1 MRTNRTMEHC
11 VHPARWLMPACLLA
25 SLLFVVPAARALT
38 VSTLPADTTVYLGS
52 TFVLRITI
60 DNISDLKA
68 FGVISAF
75 DPAIIEL
82 QRIDAG
88 DVLTATGRAYFGQT
102 RSDRV
107 APADTAWYEA
117 AMLEGNC
124 SGPGV
129 LVYLTFRTVR
139 AGTTAIPCLWTDVR
153 DAGNHRLQPVRE
165 GGLVHVQTTVSVRTD
180 TWGRLKALYR

>member
-38 VSTLPADTTVYLGS
+38 VSTIPADTTVDLGS
-52 TFVLRITI
+52 TFVLRVTI
-60 DNISDLKA
+60 SSIPDLKA
-68 FGVISAF
+68 FEVMSAF

-88 DVLTATGRAYFGQT
+88 DVLTGTGHEFFSQT
-102 RSDRV
+102 RSDHV
-107 APADTAWYEA
+107 APADTAWYNA
-117 AMLEGNC
+117 AMLEGTGF
-124 SGPGV
+124 GPGV
-129 LVYLTFRTVR
+129 LLYLTFRTVR
-139 AGTTAIPCLWTDVR
+139 AGTTTIPCLRADVR